1 MAKASLARKN
11 KRLRE
16 EVLLSRLGITRKDV
30 RESINAAHLL
40 NLYLD
45 GRPE

>member
-1 MAKASLARKN
+1 MAKASTARKN

-16 EVLLSRLGITRKDV
+16 EALLARLGMTRKDV
-30 RESINAAHLL
+30 RESVNASHLL